1 MQSLPGRSRQV
12 LFTLIELLVVV
23 AIIAILASL
32 LLPALSQARAYAAR
46 TKCMGNVRQLYLAH
60 NMYADEQRYLPLRT
74 GLDPWQFETGTN
86 KTVFQTMVA
95 ERFVERRILACP
107 SANGP
112 NRKFYSN
119 YFSPNASIE
128 MIGAT
133 WRGRGGTDYDRYL
146 IVLERLADD
155 KTQTPIVCDAN
166 YQDNVSPA
174 QLAMS
179 NHTSEAGV
187 FYPAGMNLAWSDGH
201 TSWTG
206 FSLLKS
212 YVAVSGN
219 YRNYWFPQAVPRLE
233 RDPNNCQ
240 PASFYFGGGTIV
252 RRGVIEP
259 AP

>member
-1 MQSLPGRSRQV
+1 MNDGPPQRSR
-12 LFTLIELLVVV
+12 FTLIELLVVV

-46 TKCMGNVRQLYLAH
+46 AKCMGNVRQLYVSHVL
-60 NMYADEQRYLPLRT
+60 YADDYRYLPLRI
-74 GLDPWQFETGTN
+74 GLDTWQFEGGTN
-86 KTVFQTMVA
+86 KAVFLTMA
-95 ERFVERRILACP
+95 NERYVDRKILACP

-128 MIGAT
+128 MAGAT

-146 IVLERLADD
+146 VVLERLAED

-174 QLAMS
+174 MLAVS
-179 NHTSEAGV
+179 NHSGDAGI
-187 FYPAGMNLAWSDGH
+187 FYPQGMNLAWSDGH
-201 TSWTG
+201 TSWVPLAQLT
-206 FSLLKS
+206 S

-219 YRNYWFPQAVPRLE
+219 YRNYWFPHAVPRLE
-233 RDPNNCQ
+233 RDPNTCR
-240 PASFYFGGGTIV
+240 PASFYFGSGTTAL
-252 RRGVIEP
+252 RGMIAP